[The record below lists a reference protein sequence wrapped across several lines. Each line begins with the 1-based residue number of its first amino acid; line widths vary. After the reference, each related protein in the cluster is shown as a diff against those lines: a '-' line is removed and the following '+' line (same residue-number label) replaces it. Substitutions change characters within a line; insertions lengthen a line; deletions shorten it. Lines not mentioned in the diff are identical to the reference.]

1 MFGHFRIWGQEI
13 RTVKYA
19 DDIALLVE
27 EKTELQEMT
36 DRQTDIGIRYEM
48 QITNENECTL
58 QHKTGNVRKT

>member
-1 MFGHFRIWGQEI
+1 MFGHFRIRGQEI

-19 DDIALLVE
+19 DDIVLLAE

-48 QITNENECTL
+48 QITSENKCTL